1 VAETEPKDQA
11 AAEGSAEAR
20 PPERDVLFAIQ
31 VGITDFIASYWQYFG
46 YAIAALLVGMLGYG
60 AWDYYQTSQ
69 KDESFA
75 AIARISHKMP
85 KPDPMAQMGFG
96 PADDPNDAGR
106 MKDLEEGARRF
117 EEIATDSSG
126 AAAVVAW
133 QSAADA
139 WKRAGKSAERMA
151 ALEKAAG
158 VKAEAAVHYAAV
170 MVQAGAL
177 LETPDVEGNKD
188 KALGLYQALAD
199 SQTGFL
205 AQEAWVTLIR
215 TQVFLD
221 RLEEAKTSYATFKT
235 KFPNAAN
242 PELEELLKETGS

>member
-1 VAETEPKDQA
+1 
-11 AAEGSAEAR
+11 
-20 PPERDVLFAIQ
+20 
-31 VGITDFIASYWQYFG
+31 
-46 YAIAALLVGMLGYG
+46 
-60 AWDYYQTSQ
+60 
-69 KDESFA
+69 
-75 AIARISHKMP
+75 
-85 KPDPMAQMGFG
+85 
-96 PADDPNDAGR
+96 
-106 MKDLEEGARRF
+106 
-117 EEIATDSSG
+117 
-126 AAAVVAW
+126 
-133 QSAADA
+133 
-139 WKRAGKSAERMA
+139 
-151 ALEKAAG
+151 
-158 VKAEAAVHYAAV
+158 